1 MIRRRRDD
9 RFLLIAQHDHALL
22 AGELARRVGNGVFAA
37 PFPFEPVVMA
47 VAQHDCGWPA
57 QDAQPARNP
66 QNFPAHALESPPDIA
81 MAAWAASVE
90 KVAAA
95 DHYAGLLVSLHVM
108 ALAAHAVHVRPD
120 PIPDAE
126 RHCVFK
132 FNRFI
137 HAQIELQEQWRQ
149 QLGMRIDLPLHGGVA
164 ETGRSPDEDLLA
176 ANFRLLQALDQLSLI
191 LCFDALR
198 FERLGPVNPR
208 PGDAPQILHVDR
220 LDECDLLISPWPF
233 DAPRIE
239 TQIAARSIP
248 ARPYAT
254 DADLCAALAA
264 APTESLPLRLR
275 S

>member
-9 RFLLIAQHDHALL
+9 RFLLITQHDHALL
-22 AGELARRVGNGVFAA
+22 AGALARRVGNDIFSAPA
-37 PFPFEPVVMA
+37 PFDPVVMA
-47 VAQHDCGWPA
+47 IAQHDCGWPA
-57 QDAQPARNP
+57 QDAQPARNA

-81 MAAWAASVE
+81 LAAWSASVD

-95 DHYAGLLVSLHVM
+95 DPYAGLLVSLHVM

-120 PIPDAE
+120 PIPDE
-126 RHCVFK
+126 QRHCVFK

-137 HAQIELQEQWRQ
+137 HTQIELQERWRQ
-149 QLGMRIDLPLHGGVA
+149 RLGMRIDLPLHGGLA
-164 ETGRSPDEDLLA
+164 EPGRSPDEDLLA
-176 ANFRLLQALDQLSLI
+176 ANFHLLQALDQLSLI
-191 LCFDALR
+191 LCFDAPL

-208 PGDAPQILHVDR
+208 PGGAAQILHVDR
-220 LDECDLLISPWPF
+220 LDECDLLSSPWPF

-239 TQIAARSIP
+239 MQIAARSIP
-248 ARPYAT
+248 ARPYTT
-254 DADLCAALAA
+254 DADLCAAIAA